1 MKKPSRKGQAPLCA
15 VIAVVLATGSACVRF
30 QATDP
35 GPGVPRISNFR
46 IDPSEVERG
55 KMVTL
60 RFDFRDE
67 DGDVMDVYLGLKREV
82 ADFTFSTGLEPTL
95 ISRGRYFGRREGT
108 VEEAISVRIERRLP
122 PLTAQ
127 TRRFEGGP
135 VEPEKTGEEIVGIRV
150 YEVFVIDQKEH
161 VSNRLEARVIVR

>member
-1 MKKPSRKGQAPLCA
+1 MRRPSRKGQAPLCG
-15 VIAVVLATGSACVRF
+15 VIAVVLAMSSACFRF

-35 GPGVPRISNFR
+35 GPGVPRITNFR

-55 KMVTL
+55 EMVTL

-67 DGDVMDVYLGLKREV
+67 DGDIMDVYLGLKREV

-95 ISRGRYFGRREGT
+95 ISRGRYFGRKEGT
-108 VEEAISVRIERRLP
+108 VEEAITVRIERRIA
-122 PLTAQ
+122 PLSSQA
-127 TRRFEGGP
+127 RRFEGGT
-135 VEPEKTGEEIVGIRV
+135 VEPENTREEIVGIRV

-161 VSNRLEARVIVR
+161 VSNRLEARVTVR

>member
-1 MKKPSRKGQAPLCA
+1 MKRPPRKGQAPLCG
-15 VIAVVLATGSACVRF
+15 VIAVVLAMGSACVRF

-46 IDPSEVERG
+46 IDPSVVERG
-55 KMVTL
+55 EMVTL

-67 DGDVMDVYLGLKREV
+67 DGDIMDVYLGLKREV

-95 ISRGRYFGRREGT
+95 ISRGRYFGQREGT
-108 VEEAISVRIERRLP
+108 VEEAITVRIERRFA
-122 PLTAQ
+122 PLSSQ
-127 TRRFEGGP
+127 TRRFEGGT
-135 VEPEKTGEEIVGIRV
+135 VEPEKTREEIVGIRV

-161 VSNRLEARVIVR
+161 VSNSVQARVTVR